1 MPNINDFKARLAGG
15 GARANQFKVTMP
27 FPGYSVVGGET
38 QQMAF
43 LCTTAQ
49 LPGMTI
55 AETPIPFRGRTLYIA
70 GDREF
75 EPWTVTILND
85 TDFLVRN
92 GLERWMNGINNM
104 TDNEGLTNP
113 VDYQVDAFIDQLDR
127 NGNTLKS
134 YTLRG
139 AYPVELS
146 DIALNYGTVDEVESF
161 GVTFQ
166 YQYFETNTT
175 T

>member
-1 MPNINDFKARLAGG
+1 MANINDFKARLAGG

-27 FPGYSVVGGET
+27 FPGYSTVGGET

-55 AETPIPFRGRTLYIA
+55 SETPIPFRGRTLYIA

-92 GLERWMNGINNM
+92 GLEMHRYVVCVFPPNSNAL
-104 TDNEGLTNP
+104 EGT
-113 VDYQVDAFIDQLDR
+113 VKQKSEETRVRKRKVKIK
-127 NGNTLKS
+127 GKS
-134 YTLRG
+134 YENQR
-139 AYPVELS
+139 AR
-146 DIALNYGTVDEVESF
+146 ES
-161 GVTFQ
+161 
-166 YQYFETNTT
+166 E
-175 T
+175 